1 MLRPGNYQPMSED
14 CLTLNVTAPESPAE
28 QPLPVIVFIHGGA
41 YVMGS
46 SATPIYDGAG
56 LARQGCVFVSVNYRL
71 GALGALDLSSL
82 STAEVTIEDN
92 LFLRDL
98 VMALRWVHDNI
109 AAFGGDPGN
118 VTIVGE
124 SAGAHAV
131 VSLLAVPAAKGLFAQ
146 AISESPARALIRTP
160 DIAAEFAAR
169 YVGLLGVRVGDAAD
183 ALMAARPD
191 QLVTAQGQLIAQG
204 IGHMLG
210 AFPFGPTFGTDY
222 LPVNPVEAMRSGTAN
237 RIPLILG
244 TNADEGMVFA
254 RLLKHD
260 LPVAQETVE
269 RLLAGA
275 HTTQKARITAAYPG
289 YPDPAACIRLG
300 GDLAFG
306 SVVWQIAEAHSRV
319 APTYLYQ
326 YDYAPGALRWSGLG
340 ATHATELLAL
350 FDVYRA
356 KFGGLLTSP
365 ADRSAALRVSDDVQ
379 SRWLAFGRTGL
390 PGDDWPTYSTTDRAV
405 MVFDRESRVEYDPH
419 AIRRQAWEGFSAT
432 TG

>member
-1 MLRPGNYQPMSED
+1 M
-14 CLTLNVTAPESPAE
+14 TLNVTAPDSPAE
-28 QPLPVIVFIHGGA
+28 QPVPVIVFIHGGA

-146 AISESPARALIRTP
+146 AISESPARALIRSP

-222 LPVNPVEAMRSGTAN
+222 LPVEPVEAMRSGTVN
-237 RIPLILG
+237 PVPLIVG

-260 LPVAQETVE
+260 LPVAQKTVE

-289 YPDPAACIRLG
+289 YPDRTACIRLG

-306 SVVWQIAEAHSRV
+306 SVVWQIAEAHGRV

-390 PGDDWPTYSTTDRAV
+390 PGDDWPTYNTTDRAV
-405 MVFDRESRVEYDPH
+405 KVFDRESRVEYDPH
-419 AIRRQAWEGFSAT
+419 AIRRQAWEGFSPT
-432 TG
+432 TGTRPHS